1 MKVLILLFGTSI
13 LSYLAY
19 NQAFTGAKKETC
31 EAKTTSACCH
41 IKTADKAE
49 TDATVAF
56 ASLADDKNF
65 VNKHEEPLAI
75 NYQVQA
81 GKPLQFKTPDGQ
93 TASALLFKAKKK
105 SKKYLL
111 VIHEWWGLNDHIK
124 KEAEKFYT
132 DLADK
137 NVNVVAL
144 DMYDGKMA
152 TTREDAAKYMQAMK
166 PERGAAIVQGL
177 LNYIGKDAKVATVG
191 WCFGGGWSLQSSLI
205 AQNQAVGCIIYYGM
219 PEKDKE
225 KLGKLNAEVLGIFA
239 GQEQWINQDIVKEF
253 EKNLNDLGKKNTI
266 KIFDADHAFANP
278 SNPKFNKEMAEEA
291 YTMSLNFLKSK
302 F

>member
-1 MKVLILLFGTSI
+1 MKVLILLFGTSL

-19 NQAFTGAKKETC
+19 NQAFTESKKEVC
-31 EAKTTSACCH
+31 EAKATSACCH
-41 IKTADKAE
+41 LKAE
-49 TDATVAF
+49 DRAEADATVAF
-56 ASLADDKNF
+56 AELADDQAF
-65 VNKHEEPLAI
+65 VNKHEEPLEI

-81 GKPLQFKTPDGQ
+81 GKTIQYKTPDGQ

-105 SKKYLL
+105 SKNYLL

-124 KEAEKFYT
+124 KEAEKFYN
-132 DLADK
+132 DLAAK
-137 NVNVVAL
+137 NVNVIAL
-144 DMYDGKMA
+144 DMYDGKLA
-152 TTREDAAKYMQAMK
+152 TTREDAGKYMQAMK
-166 PERGAAIVQGL
+166 PERGVAIVQGL
-177 LNYIGKDAKVATVG
+177 LNYIGKDAKIATVG

-239 GQEQWINQDIVKEF
+239 GQEQWINKDVVKEF
-253 EKNLNDLGKKNTI
+253 ETNLNDLGKKNTI

-291 YTMSLNFLKSK
+291 YTMSLNFLKTK